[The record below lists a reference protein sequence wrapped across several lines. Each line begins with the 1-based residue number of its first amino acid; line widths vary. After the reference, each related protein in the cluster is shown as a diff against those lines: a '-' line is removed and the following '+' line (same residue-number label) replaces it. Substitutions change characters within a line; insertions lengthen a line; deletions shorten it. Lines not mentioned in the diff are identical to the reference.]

1 MKDTVVKIIT
11 FLIGAGLIAYTGW
24 LWVGNL
30 PVTSGLIHVTRMALI
45 VCAIVGFL
53 LIVATLKPA
62 LLPQNRWSIAV
73 VGIIIILLAQSQ
85 LSDDASRYI
94 FLKDIMKVI
103 GVYLII
109 VGPMK
114 LLIPKKVQEEVAQK
128 DVEIIEV

>member
-1 MKDTVVKIIT
+1 
-11 FLIGAGLIAYTGW
+11 
-24 LWVGNL
+24 
-30 PVTSGLIHVTRMALI
+30 MALI

-53 LIVATLKPA
+53 LIVAAIKPA

-85 LSDDASRYI
+85 LSDDPSRYV
-94 FLKDIMKVI
+94 FLQDIMKVI

-114 LLIPKKVQEEVAQK
+114 LLIPKSVQEEVAQK